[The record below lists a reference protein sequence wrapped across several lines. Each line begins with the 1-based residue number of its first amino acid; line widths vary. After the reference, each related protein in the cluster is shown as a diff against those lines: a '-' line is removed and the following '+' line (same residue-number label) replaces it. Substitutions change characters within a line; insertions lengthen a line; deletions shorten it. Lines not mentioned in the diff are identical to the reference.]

1 MVKSGKVVRIT
12 ESKLV
17 DLIDGIVNE
26 AVETQKKAWLSEQKS
41 KNEIMLENK
50 INRLE
55 KLIKENLSK
64 K

>member
-26 AVETQKKAWLSEQKS
+26 AVESQKKVWLSEQKS

-50 INRLE
+50 INQLE